1 MNDLYEA
8 FFRRAVCISLVFCI
22 CLIYV
27 SLCERS
33 WSQELDLVDL
43 FGVMFITPFVVAV
56 LYK

>member
-8 FFRRAVCISLVFCI
+8 LFRRVVCVSLVVCM

-56 LYK
+56 LYR